1 MEIIR
6 CKSID
11 DNGLRELKI
20 LKYVVYIKILKNML
34 KKNVILLVFWI
45 YFRNLKQLKIKGLP
59 AVTNDII
66 YKELTEALPNCKIDI
81 E

>member
-1 MEIIR
+1 MF
-6 CKSID
+6 
-11 DNGLRELKI
+11 
-20 LKYVVYIKILKNML
+20 
-34 KKNVILLVFWI
+34 KKNTILLIFW

-59 AVTNDII
+59 AVTNDVI

>member
-1 MEIIR
+1 
-6 CKSID
+6 
-11 DNGLRELKI
+11 
-20 LKYVVYIKILKNML
+20 ML
-34 KKNVILLVFWI
+34 KKNMILLIFWI